1 MRLAVYI
8 RVSSAEQVEGY
19 SLDAQESA
27 CRAWAASNGYDVAHL
42 FVEPGQ
48 SARTDQRPAF
58 QQMITA
64 VCATPRIDG
73 VLIHKSDRIARNL
86 L

>member
-19 SLDAQESA
+19 SLDAQEDA
-27 CRAWAASNGYDVAHL
+27 CRKWAASNGYDVAHL

-48 SARTDQRPAF
+48 SARSKVYSNF
-58 QQMITA
+58 
-64 VCATPRIDG
+64 VG
-73 VLIHKSDRIARNL
+73 EKS
-86 L
+86 